1 MDVVESERVS
11 EKRGEVGRVS
21 DPAHAEE
28 SEAADLTSEDP
39 QISSDTD
46 IEETPPKKCRL
57 DPKFLL
63 ETPERWFLG
72 EYPAISNSLF
82 LGQTLQLI
90 AFVNQVNATSVCA
103 TPCCSGKLKPVSVT
117 LAGLGGALEV
127 KYSCTGCDQRQIVF
141 NSSVQHELSGK
152 TSSSLALQVAF
163 IAGGW
168 SYKQYKKVLANAFGV
183 HAVSFA
189 QFYKTVLMMYPIVKQ
204 MLDDQCTL
212 AKPEKELGSFN
223 NALTTADGAWM
234 TRGYRSQNF
243 TYQGTRLSQVHCST
257 TSISV
262 REVKTICA
270 KRSYMRVR
278 QNLWK
283 DMLHQ
288 LYLLKSRKRG

>member
-1 MDVVESERVS
+1 M
-11 EKRGEVGRVS
+11 
-21 DPAHAEE
+21 
-28 SEAADLTSEDP
+28 
-39 QISSDTD
+39 
-46 IEETPPKKCRL
+46 
-57 DPKFLL
+57 
-63 ETPERWFLG
+63 
-72 EYPAISNSLF
+72 
-82 LGQTLQLI
+82 QLR

-141 NSSVQHELSGK
+141 NSSVQHEASGK
-152 TSSSLALQVAF
+152 TSTSLALQVAF
-163 IAGGW
+163 TAGGW

-212 AKPEKELGSFN
+212 AKANMKTKPENELGSFN
-223 NALTTADGAWM
+223 NALATADGAWM

-270 KRSYMRVR
+270 KRII
-278 QNLWK
+278 
-283 DMLHQ
+283 
-288 LYLLKSRKRG
+288 